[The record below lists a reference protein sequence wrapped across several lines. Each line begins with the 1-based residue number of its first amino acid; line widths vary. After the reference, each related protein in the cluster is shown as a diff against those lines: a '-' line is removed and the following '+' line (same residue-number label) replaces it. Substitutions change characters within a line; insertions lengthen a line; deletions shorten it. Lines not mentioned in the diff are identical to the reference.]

1 MNIGPIQIR
10 WTKTVRLEQAE
21 AQVKDLR
28 RNRCIAGQY
37 HDIQAL
43 RGTVAQWRPMV
54 EAVARRQQLREA
66 KTPKVVGA
74 SI

>member
-1 MNIGPIQIR
+1 MNIGPVQIR
-10 WTKTVRLEQAE
+10 WTKTVKLEQVE
-21 AQVKDLR
+21 TQVKDLR

-43 RGTVAQWRPMV
+43 RGTVERLRLIVDA
-54 EAVARRQQLREA
+54 AARRQQLRA
-66 KTPKVVGA
+66 RKTPKGAGA

>member
-1 MNIGPIQIR
+1 MIIGPIQIR
-10 WTKTVRLEQAE
+10 WTKTVRLEQAD

-28 RNRCIAGQY
+28 RNRCISGQY

-43 RGTVAQWRPMV
+43 RQTVERWSPV
-54 EAVARRQQLREA
+54 IEAVARRHEAA
-66 KTPKVVGA
+66 KTPKGAGA